1 MAYLL
6 HQLLS
11 ESATK
16 YPDKIAA
23 VFKDQTLTYAQLDL
37 ETNRLANQLIK
48 SGVEKGDRV
57 SIYLDKSLYSIISV
71 YGILKAGAAYVPIDP
86 MAPVKY
92 INYIISKC
100 SIKFLLTFKEKI
112 KNIEKAFP
120 EGSPLE
126 NIVLMNGDSNR
137 KLDGAHLVNW
147 DEAKKSIPY
156 VVPNVSCVEGDLA
169 YILFTS
175 GSTGNPKGVMIS
187 HRNSLTYVDST
198 HDFFEIK
205 ENDVLSNHPPLH
217 FDMSVFDIFCAAK
230 AGATLV
236 VVPETTSMFPIKIA
250 EFISDN
256 KITAWNSVPSVLS
269 LLATHHQLDNY
280 DFSNL
285 RVIQF
290 AGEVFPIKY
299 LRRLKEVIPRA
310 KYYNVYGQTEA
321 NSSTYYLI
329 EELPQNDTDSIPIGK
344 TFPNFNVFAID
355 DDGRQ
360 VTKPNHQGEFYINAG
375 SVAYGYWDDPER
387 TRERFVNNP
396 LKPYLEEK
404 VYRTGDLVTL
414 DSDGNYIFVGRKDH
428 MIKSRGYRVEI
439 GQVETAILNHPNVKD
454 AVVIPIPDELI
465 GNRIAVVVVPV
476 AQDEINK
483 SDILKHCSKQLPRY
497 MIPEIIEFSD
507 SLPKTS
513 SGKTD
518 RRKLTETM
526 REIAG
531 LLNIKD

>member
-6 HQLLS
+6 HQLLG
-11 ESATK
+11 ESAAR
-16 YPDKIAA
+16 YPDKVAV
-23 VFKDQTLTYAQLDL
+23 VFKDQNLTYAQLDS

-48 SGVEKGDRV
+48 LGVVKGDRI
-57 SIYLDKSLYSIISV
+57 SIYLEKSLYSIISV

-92 INYIISKC
+92 INYIINRC
-100 SIKFLLTFKEKI
+100 GIKFLLSFREKI

-120 EGSPLE
+120 EGSPVE
-126 NIVLMNGDSNR
+126 NIIVMNGDSSQ
-137 KLDGAHLVNW
+137 KQDGTHLINW
-147 DEAKKSIPY
+147 DEAKKSASSAA
-156 VVPNVSCVEGDLA
+156 PNVGCIEGDLA

-205 ENDVLSNHPPLH
+205 QNDVLSNHPPLH

-236 VVPETTSMFPIKIA
+236 VVPEATSMFPTKIA
-250 EFISDN
+250 EFISDSR
-256 KITAWNSVPSVLS
+256 ITVWNSVPSVLS
-269 LLATHHQLDNY
+269 LLATHNQLENY

-290 AGEVFPIKY
+290 AGEVFPMKY
-299 LRRLKEVIPRA
+299 LRRLKQVIPHT

-329 EELPQNDTDSIPIGK
+329 EGLPENDTDPIPIGK

-355 DDGRQ
+355 DDGNKINQ
-360 VTKPNHQGEFYINAG
+360 PGEKGEFYVNAG

-387 TRERFVNNP
+387 TKERFVNNP
-396 LKPYLEEK
+396 LKPYLEER

-414 DSDGNYIFVGRKDH
+414 DSDGNYVFVGRKDH
-428 MIKSRGYRVEI
+428 MIKSRGYRIEI
-439 GQVETAILNHPNVKD
+439 AQVETAILNHPQIKE

-465 GNRIAVVVVPV
+465 GNRITAVLVPM
-476 AQDEINK
+476 AQNGINK
-483 SDILKHCSKQLPRY
+483 SEIVKHCSKQLPRY
-497 MIPEIIEFSD
+497 MIPEIIEFRD

-518 RRKLTETM
+518 RRKLTTTM
-526 REIAG
+526 SEIAA
-531 LLNIKD
+531 LSNSED